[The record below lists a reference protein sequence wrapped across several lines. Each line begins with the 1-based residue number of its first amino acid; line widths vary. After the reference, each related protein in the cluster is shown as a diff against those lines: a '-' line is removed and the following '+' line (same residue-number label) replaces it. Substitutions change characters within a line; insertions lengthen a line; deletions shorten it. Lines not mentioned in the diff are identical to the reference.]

1 VKTLKL
7 IDELIAIA
15 RAEVGVREVGDNGG
29 KRVLEFQAADTLPG
43 GNYAWCASYAAWCIR
58 EACKKLK
65 AKNPWCNS
73 ASCDVILAFAR
84 SNGILHETPQ
94 VGDVFLVMASKYDA
108 THTGI
113 VSAVTSNRFR
123 EISGNTNST
132 GSRSGNGVY
141 EQWRDNGDRYKFVRW
156 IDLIT
161 EAAPVARKWTVTANE
176 KPVTNTVIGGEVWI
190 AAREFGDALGLKTTW
205 NASHQTVVYDGK
217 EVPLQVSK
225 IAGDSYLPLR
235 RLCAA
240 IGVSFKFIGSEIAI
254 TK

>member
-1 VKTLKL
+1 MKL

-15 RAEVGVREVGDNGG
+15 RAEVGVREVGDNSGA
-29 KRVLEFQAADTLPG
+29 RVREFQATTTLG
-43 GNYAWCASYAAWCIR
+43 GTNWPWCAAFAGWCIR

-65 AKNPWCNS
+65 VKNTWCNS

-113 VSAVTSNRFR
+113 VFAVTSNRFR
-123 EISGNTNST
+123 EVSGNTNNS
-132 GSRSGNGVY
+132 GSRNGNGVY
-141 EQWRDNGDRYKFVRW
+141 EQWRENGDRYKFVRW
-156 IDLIT
+156 VDLIK
-161 EAAPVARKWTVTANE
+161 EAAPAARKWTVTANE
-176 KPVTNTVIGGEVWI
+176 KPVANTVIGGEVWI

-217 EVPLQVSK
+217 EVALQVSS
-225 IAGDSYLPLR
+225 IGGNSYLPLR
-235 RLCAA
+235 RLCDA
-240 IGVSFKFIGSEIAI
+240 IGARIKIDGSEIMA